1 VTEWVDLPR
10 GWRGLALRSAEVEVV
25 VLPEKGCDIYSWTD
39 RESGVDVLF
48 KTPWGLPPRSPD
60 PAADSTTAWLSR
72 YPGGWQVLCPNG
84 GAESTAP
91 GGVRWGFHGEAC
103 LVPWEVVDAGS
114 DFAELTV
121 RLHRAPLRL
130 RRRLTLAGRLLTVDE
145 SVTNTSP
152 DGVEMM
158 WSHHPAFGAPLVGPD
173 CVLATGARTVLADD
187 EAPGSLL
194 APGSRHPWPVAST
207 ADGAE
212 LDLSR
217 LPPAPVAQLAY
228 LTDFGT
234 DLDPAGWFAVSNPR
248 LGLGVG
254 MRWPTEVFGHAWLWQ
269 ELNSSPGYP
278 WWREAYVCAVE
289 PATTI
294 PGQGMDAARRKGP
307 GPLSLAGGE
316 TRDVTLE
323 AVLFRIPGQAAAR
336 VRRIGPRGVVE
347 TDATKGA

>member
-1 VTEWVDLPR
+1 MRASQTHSWVDLPR
-10 GWRGLALRSAEVEVV
+10 GWQGLALRSADVEVV
-25 VLPEKGCDIYSWTD
+25 LLPGKGCDVYSWTD

-48 KTPWGLPPRSPD
+48 KTPWGLPPRAPD
-60 PAADSTTAWLSR
+60 PAADSMTAWLSR

-84 GAESTAP
+84 GAEATAP

-114 DFAELTV
+114 DRAELTV

-130 RRRLTLAGRLLTVDE
+130 RRRLTLTGRLLTVEE

-152 DGVEMM
+152 DPVELM

-173 CVLATGARTVLADD
+173 SVLATGARTVLADD
-187 EAPGSLL
+187 EAPGTLL
-194 APGSRHPWPVAST
+194 APGSRHPWPAAT
-207 ADGAE
+207 GAGGAQV
-212 LDLSR
+212 DLSR
-217 LPPAPVAQLAY
+217 LPPEPAAQLAY
-228 LTDFGT
+228 LTDFDT
-234 DLDPAGWFAVSNPR
+234 GWFAITNPR

-269 ELNSSPGYP
+269 ELHSSPGYP

-294 PGQGMDAARRKGP
+294 PAQGMDAARRTGS

-316 TRDVTLE
+316 TRELTLE
-323 AVLFRIPGQAAAR
+323 AVLFRASGR
-336 VRRIGPRGVVE
+336 VRAIGQRGVVE
-347 TDATKGA
+347 TEKGSVT